1 MHNEYGLTWLD
12 SVDVEA
18 MSPTQVSRWTMY
30 ARYGFME
37 LRIKEAVWR
46 FESVYASIFDTPNH
60 TLPTSLDHRCSSD
73 VSSCPHIRASMKAGR
88 LAVDHHRYYLLQTED
103 PRLSNSL
110 DEGYCYV
117 PLLCSCQQ
125 IPNLCGLTIVIG
137 KGIWVFTLME
147 RV

>member
-46 FESVYASIFDTPNH
+46 SESVYASPSWTTP
-60 TLPTSLDHRCSSD
+60 
-73 VSSCPHIRASMKAGR
+73 
-88 LAVDHHRYYLLQTED
+88 HHKS
-103 PRLSNSL
+103 PL
-110 DEGYCYV
+110 DEINEIRRNAADSLG
-117 PLLCSCQQ
+117 
-125 IPNLCGLTIVIG
+125 T
-137 KGIWVFTLME
+137 
-147 RV
+147 

>member
-46 FESVYASIFDTPNH
+46 FESVYASIFDTMGMPDEPSVVAITFERH
-60 TLPTSLDHRCSSD
+60 E
-73 VSSCPHIRASMKAGR
+73 KAKCKNKT
-88 LAVDHHRYYLLQTED
+88 V
-103 PRLSNSL
+103 
-110 DEGYCYV
+110 
-117 PLLCSCQQ
+117 
-125 IPNLCGLTIVIG
+125 VI
-137 KGIWVFTLME
+137 
-147 RV
+147 

>member
-46 FESVYASIFDTPNH
+46 FESVYASIFDTYD
-60 TLPTSLDHRCSSD
+60 TVMDHATPQIATRRNQRDSSK
-73 VSSCPHIRASMKAGR
+73 CRR
-88 LAVDHHRYYLLQTED
+88 LAGYL
-103 PRLSNSL
+103 R
-110 DEGYCYV
+110 
-117 PLLCSCQQ
+117 
-125 IPNLCGLTIVIG
+125 
-137 KGIWVFTLME
+137 
-147 RV
+147 

>member
-46 FESVYASIFDTPNH
+46 FQIDTYDNVM
-60 TLPTSLDHRCSSD
+60 DHATPQIATRRNQRDSSK
-73 VSSCPHIRASMKAGR
+73 CRR
-88 LAVDHHRYYLLQTED
+88 LAGYL
-103 PRLSNSL
+103 R
-110 DEGYCYV
+110 
-117 PLLCSCQQ
+117 
-125 IPNLCGLTIVIG
+125 
-137 KGIWVFTLME
+137 
-147 RV
+147 

>member
-46 FESVYASIFDTPNH
+46 FESVYASIFDKSPIHNFRMFATVADLTRRTYKFYGILEIYQPA
-60 TLPTSLDHRCSSD
+60 SS
-73 VSSCPHIRASMKAGR
+73 
-88 LAVDHHRYYLLQTED
+88 T
-103 PRLSNSL
+103 
-110 DEGYCYV
+110 
-117 PLLCSCQQ
+117 
-125 IPNLCGLTIVIG
+125 
-137 KGIWVFTLME
+137 
-147 RV
+147 